1 MRRSRRTARC
11 RPRRPPRWRAACGVC
26 RARISDGGTDEKPVG
41 TVYMAVADAENTY
54 VQKLVLTGRTRAT
67 VRESSA
73 QHAFDMLRRIALG
86 LPQLTAQRFDSE
98 EPAHLREQTTALRD
112 A

>member
-1 MRRSRRTARC
+1 
-11 RPRRPPRWRAACGVC
+11 
-26 RARISDGGTDEKPVG
+26 
-41 TVYMAVADAENTY
+41 MAVADAENTY